1 MYSTSYVIQAC
12 PFVLDV
18 FTEDNEGE
26 IEIVDLLPATPHVD
40 PALSL
45 LIKERGVCVAVF
57 DGKGELNTY
66 TFTTPH
72 MTTIVVENKVTLLV
86 YKSVI
91 IFGMPQTQV
100 VISYLGHT
108 NLIA

>member
-1 MYSTSYVIQAC
+1 MQAC

-40 PALSL
+40 PALTVL
-45 LIKERGVCVAVF
+45 VKERGVSEAVME
-57 DGKGELNTY
+57 GMGQLNTY

-72 MTTIVVENKVTLLV
+72 MTTIAVENKVRTFWDDMAICTLLYSSFRNTCV
-86 YKSVI
+86 RMYIRNV
-91 IFGMPQTQV
+91 
-100 VISYLGHT
+100 
-108 NLIA
+108 